1 MAEQPRPIPRPTL
14 GRILVAAGIGAWL
27 VGRAVGLGSGT
38 GLLPTIPF
46 VGSVT
51 SCVGACLAA
60 IGGSYVRGTQVP
72 GQLEK
77 RRTSLVIVIPALLLF
92 GLVLL
97 GAALFFAQN
106 FEQPTSIGRWFGSTA
121 VLLLSILIVSALFR
135 DVVLR
140 FDESASGGPSSV
152 GER

>member
-1 MAEQPRPIPRPTL
+1 MVEQPRPNPRPKL
-14 GRILVAAGIGAWL
+14 GRILVAAGVGVWL
-27 VGRAVGLGSGT
+27 IGRAIGLGSGT
-38 GLLPTIPF
+38 GLLLTIPF
-46 VGSVT
+46 IGSVT
-51 SCVGACLAA
+51 ACVGACLVAM
-60 IGGSYVRGTQVP
+60 GVSYMRGTQVP

-92 GLVLL
+92 GLILL
-97 GAALFFAQN
+97 GAALFLAQN
-106 FEQPTSIGRWFGSTA
+106 FEQPTSTGRWIGSTA

-140 FDESASGGPSSV
+140 FDKTTSGNPSSV